1 MFCPTPAVLLASL
14 MLVSLAAAQ
23 HTASPLT
30 NPVGRKDGTP
40 TTLIPREVL
49 FGNPDRAQARL
60 SPDGKQ
66 IAFLAPV
73 NGVLNVWVA
82 PAEHSDQA
90 RPVTNDTNRGIRQY
104 FWAFTNSHI
113 LYRQDTGGDEDW
125 RLYSVELATSKLVD
139 LTPFDS
145 IPGPDGKPIVGPNG
159 SALRPTA
166 QVQGISEHSPD
177 EVLIGLNN
185 RDPRLHD
192 LYRVNIKTGEMKLVR
207 QNDGMLAYVADDEF
221 NVRFAMRFTP
231 KAEMEIVRIKSDSSE
246 PFATIGPE
254 DSMTTGP
261 AGFNKARDV
270 LYMTDSRGRN
280 TAALKAIDLKTG
292 EEKILAEDARADVG
306 ELLVHPTEKTV
317 QAVAFDFD
325 RQHWKILDPSVKP
338 DLDYLATLSDG
349 DLGVVSRSLDD
360 TRWVVAFTNDDG
372 PVRYYRYDRAGD
384 GKPGKATFLFSNR
397 AALEGLGLAPMH
409 AVVLKSRDGLDL
421 VSYLT
426 LPAWTDE
433 DADGRPDKPLPMVL
447 MVHGGPWARDDWG
460 YDPYHQWLANRG
472 YAVLSVNFRGS
483 TGFGKSFINAG
494 NAQWAGKM
502 HDDLLDAVHWAV
514 DQKIAEKSKVAIM
527 GGSYGGYAT
536 LVGLTFTPDVFACGV
551 DIVGPSSLQTLMQNI
566 PEYWYPFFPVLAQRV
581 GDPSTEEGR
590 KLLADRSPLSFVDR
604 IRKPLLIGQGA
615 NDPRVKQVEADQI
628 VAAMQKA
635 RIPVTYVLFPDEGH
649 GFARPENNGAFNAV
663 TEAFLSQHLG
673 GRYEP
678 VGDAL
683 SKSSAQVK
691 IGSEFI
697 PGLGSTNK

>member
-1 MFCPTPAVLLASL
+1 MCHTPAVLVAMLALTSA
-14 MLVSLAAAQ
+14 SWAQ
-23 HTASPLT
+23 NSAPLT
-30 NPVGRKDGTP
+30 NPVGVGDGTP
-40 TTLIPREVL
+40 SALISREVL

-82 PAEHSDQA
+82 PVEQPERA
-90 RPVTNDTNRGIRQY
+90 RPVTGDTKRGIRQY

-113 LYRQDTGGDEDW
+113 LYLQDSGGDEDW
-125 RLYSVELATSKLVD
+125 RLFSIDLASGKQLD

-145 IPGPDGKPIVGPNG
+145 IPGPDGKPLVGPTG
-159 SALRPTA
+159 RTLRPTA
-166 QVQGISEHSPD
+166 QVQGVSENTPD
-177 EVLIGLNN
+177 ELLIGLNN

-192 LYRVNIKTGEMKLVR
+192 VYRVNIRTGELKLVR
-207 QNDGMLAYVADDEF
+207 RNEGMLAYVCDDDF

-231 KAEMEIVRIKSDSSE
+231 KAEMEIVRVNGDATE

-261 AGFNKARDV
+261 AGFNKAKDV

-292 EEKILAEDARADVG
+292 EEKILAEDPKADVG
-306 ELLVHPTEKTV
+306 QSLVHPTQKTV

-325 RQHWKILDPSVKP
+325 RQRWKILDPAVKP
-338 DLDYLATLSDG
+338 DLDYLRTLSDG
-349 DLGVVSRSLDD
+349 DLGIVSRSLDD
-360 TRWVVAFTNDDG
+360 KRWIVAFTDDDG

-384 GKPGKATFLFSNR
+384 GKAGQATFLFSNR
-397 AALEGLGLAPMH
+397 KALEDVPLSPMH
-409 AVVLKSRDGLDL
+409 AMVLKSRDGLEL

-426 LPAWTDE
+426 LPKWA
-433 DADGRPDKPLPMVL
+433 DADGNARPDKPLPMVL

-460 YDPYHQWLANRG
+460 YDPYHQWLSNRG
-472 YAVLSVNFRGS
+472 YAVLSVNYRGS
-483 TGFGKSFINAG
+483 TGFGKNFVNAG
-494 NAQWAGKM
+494 NGEWAAKM
-502 HDDLLDAVHWAV
+502 HDDLIDAVNWAV
-514 DQKIAEKSKVAIM
+514 EQNIAEKGKVAIM

-536 LVGLTFTPDVFACGV
+536 LVGLTFTPDFFACGV

-590 KLLADRSPLSFVDR
+590 QLLAARSPLNMVDR
-604 IRKPLLIGQGA
+604 IKRPLLIGQGA

-628 VAAMQKA
+628 ASAMRKA
-635 RIPVTYVLFPDEGH
+635 NIPVTYVLFPDEGH
-649 GFARPENNGAFNAV
+649 GFARPENNAAFNAV

-673 GRYEP
+673 GRFEP

-691 IGSEFI
+691 VGAENI

>member
-1 MFCPTPAVLLASL
+1 MCHTPAVLVALMAVASA
-14 MLVSLAAAQ
+14 SWAQ
-23 HTASPLT
+23 NSTPLT
-30 NPVGRKDGTP
+30 NPVGVGDGTP
-40 TTLIPREVL
+40 SALISREVL

-82 PAEHSDQA
+82 PVEQPEKAK
-90 RPVTNDTNRGIRQY
+90 PVTSDTKRGIRQY

-113 LYRQDTGGDEDW
+113 LYLQDSGGDEDW
-125 RLYSVELATSKLVD
+125 RLFSIDLASGKQLD

-145 IPGPDGKPIVGPNG
+145 IPGPDGKPLVGPTG
-159 SALRPTA
+159 RTLRPTA
-166 QVQGISEHSPD
+166 QIQGVSENTPD
-177 EVLIGLNN
+177 ELLIGLNN

-192 LYRVNIKTGEMKLVR
+192 VYRVNIKTGELKLVR
-207 QNDGMLAYVADDEF
+207 RNEGMLAYVCDDDF

-231 KAEMEIVRIKSDSSE
+231 KAEMEIVRVNGDATE

-261 AGFNKARDV
+261 AGFNKTKDV

-292 EEKILAEDARADVG
+292 EEKILAEDPKADVG
-306 ELLVHPTEKTV
+306 QSLVHPTQKTV

-325 RQHWKILDPSVKP
+325 RQHWKILDPAVKP
-338 DLDYLATLSDG
+338 DLDYLRTLCDG
-349 DLGVVSRSLDD
+349 DLGIVSRSLDD
-360 TRWVVAFTNDDG
+360 KRWIVAYTDDDG

-384 GKPGKATFLFSNR
+384 GKAGKATFLFSNR
-397 AALEGLGLAPMH
+397 KALEDVPLSPMH
-409 AVVLKSRDGLDL
+409 AMVLKSRDGLDL

-426 LPAWTDE
+426 LPKWA
-433 DADGRPDKPLPMVL
+433 DADGNARPDKPLPMVL

-460 YDPYHQWLANRG
+460 YDPYHQWLSNRG
-472 YAVLSVNFRGS
+472 YAVLSVNYRGS
-483 TGFGKSFINAG
+483 TGFGKNFVNAG
-494 NAQWAGKM
+494 NGEWAAKM
-502 HDDLLDAVHWAV
+502 HDDLLDAVNWAV
-514 DQKIAEKSKVAIM
+514 EQKIAEKGKVAIM

-536 LVGLTFTPDVFACGV
+536 LVGLTFTPDFFACGV

-590 KLLADRSPLSFVDR
+590 KLLAARSPLNMVDR
-604 IRKPLLIGQGA
+604 IKRPLLIGQGA

-628 VAAMQKA
+628 VSAMRKA
-635 RIPVTYVLFPDEGH
+635 NIPVTYVLFPDEGH
-649 GFARPENNGAFNAV
+649 GFARPENNAAFNAV

-673 GRYEP
+673 GRFEP

-691 IGSEFI
+691 VGAENI

>member
-1 MFCPTPAVLLASL
+1 MTRRTPAFLLASL
-14 MLVSLAAAQ
+14 VVTSAARAQNNTPLV
-23 HTASPLT
+23 
-30 NPVGRKDGTP
+30 NPVGDKSASP
-40 TTLIPREVL
+40 TALISRDVL

-82 PAEHSDQA
+82 PVEHPDQA
-90 RPVTNDTNRGIRQY
+90 KPITSDSNRGIRQY
-104 FWAFTNSHI
+104 FWAFNNSHI
-113 LYRQDTGGDEDW
+113 LYLQDSGGDEDW
-125 RLYSVELATSKLVD
+125 RLYSVDLASGKQID

-145 IPGPDGKPIVGPNG
+145 IPGPDGKPLVGPTG
-159 SALRPTA
+159 RALRPTA
-166 QVQGISEHSPD
+166 QIQGVSEKSPD
-177 EVLIGLNN
+177 ELLIGLNN
-185 RDPRLHD
+185 RDPRHHD
-192 LYRVNIKTGEMKLVR
+192 IHRVNIKTGAMKLVR
-207 QNDGMLAYVADDEF
+207 KNDGVLAYICDDDF

-231 KAEMEIVRIKSDSSE
+231 KAEMEIVRVKGDATE

-261 AGFNKARDV
+261 AGFNKTQDV

-280 TAALKAIDLKTG
+280 TAALKAVDLKTG
-292 EEKILAEDARADVG
+292 EEKILAEDPKADVG
-306 ELLVHPTEKTV
+306 EALVHPTEKTV
-317 QAVAFDFD
+317 QAVAFDYD
-325 RQHWKILDPSVKP
+325 RQHWKIIDPAVKP
-338 DLDYLATLSDG
+338 DLDYLESVSDG

-360 TRWVVAFTNDDG
+360 KRWIVAYTDDDG
-372 PVRYYRYDRAGD
+372 PVRYYRYDRAD
-384 GKPGKATFLFSNR
+384 NGKPGKATFLFTNR
-397 AALEGLGLAPMH
+397 KALEGLPLSPMH
-409 AVVLKSRDGLDL
+409 ALVLKSRDGMDL

-426 LPAWTDE
+426 LPKWA
-433 DADGRPDKPLPMVL
+433 DADANARPDKPLPMVL

-460 YDPYHQWLANRG
+460 YDPYHQWLSNRG

-483 TGFGKSFINAG
+483 TGFGKNFVNAANG
-494 NAQWAGKM
+494 QWAGKM
-502 HDDLLDAVHWAV
+502 HDDLLDAVNWAV
-514 DQKIAEKSKVAIM
+514 DQKIADKGKVAIM

-536 LVGLTFTPDVFACGV
+536 LVGLTFTPDFFACGV

-590 KLLADRSPLSFVDR
+590 KHLAERSPLNFVDR
-604 IRKPLLIGQGA
+604 IKKPLLIGQGA

-628 VAAMQKA
+628 VAAMKKA
-635 RIPVTYVLFPDEGH
+635 NIPVTYVLFPDEGH
-649 GFARPENNGAFNAV
+649 GFARPENNAAFNAV

-673 GRYEP
+673 GRFEP
-678 VGDAL
+678 VGDAM

-691 IGSEFI
+691 VGAEQV